1 MFWWTLL
8 FGINAYL
15 HSIPTS
21 KCNHTIRVYNAI
33 LYRVVLPH
41 SLTWFCSTFFLAV
54 LSLPFWIV
62 RISWVTVW
70 SKQHFICFDFQEKGM
85 SLITKV
91 VAQISIKT
99 PVNIKISTKFIPSFE
114 VIVVS
119 LEVQKKFGTGT
130 VVTPVVRSVVLQK
143 SVVEISEVRSRNF
156 RNVQKIRKKCS
167 LVFYFRSAHWQV
179 KSVHWSVDF

>member
-1 MFWWTLL
+1 
-8 FGINAYL
+8 
-15 HSIPTS
+15 
-21 KCNHTIRVYNAI
+21 
-33 LYRVVLPH
+33 
-41 SLTWFCSTFFLAV
+41 
-54 LSLPFWIV
+54 
-62 RISWVTVW
+62 
-70 SKQHFICFDFQEKGM
+70 M

-119 LEVQKKFGTGT
+119 LEVQKKFGTGA

-143 SVVEISEVRSRNF
+143 SVVEISEVHSRNF

-167 LVFYFRSAHWQV
+167 LVFYFRSAH
-179 KSVHWSVDF
+179 